1 MAGRNSREVELA
13 GRSWVVSR
21 LLAHGIEVATP
32 VVDSGIDLI
41 AFKEVGAGGIRALPL
56 QLKCATAE
64 NFSLDAKYAERGI
77 TMVYVWHVMTTPR
90 AYIMSYEE
98 ALTVLGEKSAA
109 TPSFSGRGTY
119 SMSSV
124 SKDKQ
129 QRLGAFLD
137 RWDWLKSRI
146 EEQPES

>member
-41 AFKEVGAGGIRALPL
+41 AFKEAGVGGIKALPL
-56 QLKCATAE
+56 QLKCATGEA
-64 NFSLDAKYAERGI
+64 FSLNAKYAERGI
-77 TMVYVWHVMTTPR
+77 TMIYVWRVMIAPT
-90 AYIMSYEE
+90 AFIMSYAE
-98 ALTVLGEKSAA
+98 ALAVLGEKSASTA
-109 TPSFSGRGTY
+109 SFAEQGAY

-124 SKDKQ
+124 SN
-129 QRLGAFLD
+129 RSVSTSLNT
-137 RWDWLKSRI
+137 RI
-146 EEQPES
+146 GGIG